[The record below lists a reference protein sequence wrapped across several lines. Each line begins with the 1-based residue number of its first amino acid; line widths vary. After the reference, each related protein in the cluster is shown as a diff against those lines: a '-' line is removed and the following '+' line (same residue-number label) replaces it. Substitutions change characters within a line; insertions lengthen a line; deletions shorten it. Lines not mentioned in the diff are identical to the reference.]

1 MGILARSDLKTFRNT
16 HSYTDQAARPPGF
29 VLTPSAFSTSRD
41 FLSLA
46 TGLSSSEETN
56 PNSRARWS
64 TSWSAIL
71 GSSLAAV
78 T

>member
-1 MGILARSDLKTFRNT
+1 VGILARSDLKTFRNT
-16 HSYTDQAARPPGF
+16 LPHSDQAARPPGL
-29 VLTPSAFSTSRD
+29 VSMPSAFSTSRD